1 MSVADRAKAAVGTVE
16 GLYHTLMAMHNG
28 DYPAAMKAVQAVHDS
43 YTKVTAPTPAGAQA
57 VLSGKG
63 K

>member
-1 MSVADRAKAAVGTVE
+1 MSVADRAKSAVGTVE
-16 GLYHTLMAMHNG
+16 GVYHTLMAMHNG

-43 YTKVTAPTPAGAQA
+43 YTKATAPASAQA